1 MQELTG
7 HPSVVPV
14 LRFSERHPAV
24 LPAVLVLTAVALV
37 GAVPLARRLGCGRV
51 WAALLLF
58 AATAPVAMTLLPDP
72 EAGADPVRECL
83 TGLRPLSDWGRGGEE
98 LANLVLLAP
107 LGLLL
112 VVLLSRRATVVALL
126 GAALFPVLVEVV
138 QFAVPS
144 LGRTC
149 EATDVALNLVGL
161 LAGAVVGLP
170 LRWARRA
177 RLRRHARLGP
187 VSRRT
192 PGPRPSASP
201 RT

>member
-1 MQELTG
+1 VQELTG

-14 LRFSERHPAV
+14 LRFFERHPAV
-24 LPAVLVLTAVALV
+24 VPVVLVLVAVALL
-37 GAVPLARRLGCGRV
+37 GAVPLARRLGCGRL

-112 VVLLSRRATVVALL
+112 VVLLPRRAAVVALL
-126 GAALFPVLVEVV
+126 VAAVSPVLVEVV
-138 QFAVPS
+138 QFAVPA

-149 EATDVALNLVGL
+149 ETTDVALNLVGL
-161 LAGAVVGLP
+161 LAGALAGLP
-170 LRWARRA
+170 VRWARRA
-177 RLRRHARLGP
+177 RRERR
-187 VSRRT
+187 
-192 PGPRPSASP
+192 
-201 RT
+201 